1 MELILDSERHRFGV
15 LTHNMSLGPLCSRM
29 YNYYL
34 GGKDHYL
41 VDRSAAN
48 EVLRAA
54 PQV

>member
-1 MELILDSERHRFGV
+1 MIGGGFAASDIDTSRPH
-15 LTHNMSLGPLCSRM
+15 PARM

-41 VDRSAAN
+41 VDRAAAN